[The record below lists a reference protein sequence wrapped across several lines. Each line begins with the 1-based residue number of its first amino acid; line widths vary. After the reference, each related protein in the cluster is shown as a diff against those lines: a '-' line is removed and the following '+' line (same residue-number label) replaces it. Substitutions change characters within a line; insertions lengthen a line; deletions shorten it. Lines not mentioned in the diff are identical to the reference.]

1 MATTRDRYLL
11 DVDTRGATRGINGVK
26 AALGGLAGIIAVSEL
41 AQLGRSIVGVG
52 LEFEKFETILT
63 TLTGS
68 QQAARRELE
77 RLQVLSKQLPQ
88 DVADINSAFVI
99 LERNGLSTTTESLEA
114 LSNVATAN
122 GRSLEQVAEATA
134 DALTGEFERL
144 KEFGVRVTQ
153 EGKQLSVNLGNSFLG
168 SVANGRELIDLL
180 VELGNTEYGGA
191 AEANAQTL
199 DQSLSNL
206 RGAASIASS
215 EFTQGLRP
223 ALKEVA
229 DEITNVLE
237 QNDQLA
243 KELGADLG
251 DAIKASA
258 EAIKFLVANLDL
270 VKAAASALITVKLV
284 ELFAGIKR
292 SIGGAINQ
300 LIEFN
305 VEANGAARGLAR
317 FGVAGR
323 VLAGL
328 GALFGKLL
336 TFINPVTAAIATAAG
351 LLVYFKDTTVTL
363 GETTS
368 SVGEILLALVSK
380 AKTLATVVGTTV
392 VTAFQNF
399 IDLIAGILEPF
410 RLSFT
415 GALTVI
421 REFVNTGIGRLV
433 GFFDYIVRAVTAV
446 PRLFAQG
453 FSAAGVGIQT
463 FVDQSS
469 TRLQELWDF
478 IKTLGDDPIEGE
490 FQGLFFTIADQ
501 VNKIKGIEPV
511 DWDEIMARD
520 FLGEAGDA
528 IKGTIEQIVINHRAA
543 KDALNQNK
551 EAQDDVN
558 ESSEDNNK
566 LTDEQ
571 IAKQERLLALK
582 RSQQRTDE
590 IIRDINQRTAD
601 AIQDKQLEG
610 LRGITRELKEIEVRE
625 LRAARASKQRLKDQ
639 LEPGQNDAILQGQLQ
654 QIDKATRAAIKA
666 QQEATQAAYEQ
677 SRQFSTGWERAFD
690 EYQDNATNAAQTA
703 ERLFQQTTQ
712 SMEDSIVNFA
722 KTGKF
727 EFRDFI
733 DTILEELLRSQIR
746 QLLASTFG
754 ALGSGGGGGSSA
766 LDTFAGFFANG
777 GTIPS
782 GQFGVVG
789 EKGPELVSGPA
800 QVTPGAGSSNV
811 TYNINAV
818 DAASFKQ
825 MVARDPEFIYAVTE
839 RGKRS
844 LPQTRR

>member
-1 MATTRDRYLL
+1 MATTRDRYVL

-68 QQAARRELE
+68 QQAARQELE

-88 DVADINSAFVI
+88 DVADINRAFVI

-144 KEFGVRVTQ
+144 KEFGVRVSQ
-153 EGKQLSVNLGNSFLG
+153 EGEQLSVNLGNSFLG

-270 VKAAASALITVKLV
+270 VKTAASALITVKLV

-292 SIGGAINQ
+292 SIGGAINE

-410 RLSFT
+410 RLAFT

-590 IIRDINQRTAD
+590 IIREINQRTAD

-654 QIDKATRAAIKA
+654 QIDKTTRAAIKA

-703 ERLFQQTTQ
+703 ERLFQKTTQ

-754 ALGSGGGGGSSA
+754 ALGGGGGGGSSA